1 MIRNR
6 YAVLGMTFVC
16 LGLLGALLSAIGA
29 SLPSIQEFFGIS
41 IGQTGKVSASFQLCY
56 AVFCFLGGFL
66 TDFLGKNRVLMAGGF
81 LYGACAILLGLPA
94 GFQANLFIFTIAGI
108 GAGLL
113 FIGANTMTIQLF
125 PEQRGK
131 FLNLLHL
138 CFAIGSV
145 LASLGVG
152 AFLSL
157 GLPWNT
163 VFRLLGFLALAAGL
177 FFAFTEAGAPSRKLD
192 GQVLRDLLASY
203 KRMLGDR
210 LFLSITSANVL
221 AISMQFG
228 IIYLLVSF
236 LKNTREIS
244 HAGASLMLAFFFVL
258 LGAGRLV
265 CSSLITRFPI
275 AKILTILLSSLFLL
289 LLAGWL
295 TRGPISIAFF
305 VLTGL
310 ACSGL
315 MPGFLALASLS
326 LPKEVSGLAF
336 GLLSMFGGLGGMV
349 LTRTVTLMAGSA
361 GFNTAFLAV
370 IVVAALALEYFLA
383 MRRRFSA
390 AEKKA

>member
-6 YAVLGMTFVC
+6 YAVLGMTFVS

-29 SLPSIQEFFGIS
+29 SLPSIQDFFGIS

-56 AVFCFLGGFL
+56 AAFCFLGGFL
-66 TDFLGKNRVLMAGGF
+66 TDLLGKNRVLMAGGF
-81 LYGACAILLGLPA
+81 LYGACTLILGIPS
-94 GFQANLFIFTIAGI
+94 GFQANLFVFTIAGI

-113 FIGANTMTIQLF
+113 FMGANTMTIQLF

-157 GLPWNT
+157 DLPWNT
-163 VFRLLGFLALAAGL
+163 VFRLLGFLALATGL
-177 FFAFTEAGAPSRKLD
+177 FFAFTDAGAPARKLD
-192 GQVLRDLLASY
+192 SPMLADLLAGY
-203 KRMLGDR
+203 KKMFGDK
-210 LFLSITSANVL
+210 LFLSITAANVL

-265 CSSLITRFPI
+265 CSSLITRFSI
-275 AKILTILLSSLFLL
+275 VRILTILLSFLFVL

-295 TRGPISIAFF
+295 TRGPVSIAFF
-305 VLTGL
+305 VLTGIG
-310 ACSGL
+310 CSGL
-315 MPGFLALASLS
+315 MPGYLALASLT
-326 LPKEVSGLAF
+326 LPKEVSGLAV

-349 LTRTVTLMAGSA
+349 LTRVVTLLAGSI
-361 GFNTAFLAV
+361 GFDRAFLVV
-370 IVVAALALEYFLA
+370 IVVSASALGYLLV
-383 MRRRFSA
+383 MKRRFSA